1 MDEVEWMVKAS
12 RGERDLLSAR
22 LFSSELVRNTVAR
35 DGCVRY
41 FSPFFSSFF
50 FLVRSEKISSSA
62 AGSCD
67 DLKASQNV

>member
-22 LFSSELVRNTVAR
+22 LFSSERVRNTVAR

-50 FLVRSEKISSSA
+50 FGKIRKNLKF
-62 AGSCD
+62 SCWV
-67 DLKASQNV
+67 L